1 MSRITYRSKDFSWDE
16 GYVFYQSLS
25 EPGRRAIWH
34 KVYQSAMSSFK
45 GARVNLGHIPS
56 SKEVSAQL
64 KTLGHLE
71 QNKERAILEQ
81 ILGCPLGKANT
92 VQDYSDIIKGINI
105 LYRHQPE
112 FKALLTQIEQGRT
125 KNRNKERG
133 FSAFS
138 FFDSYFV
145 TAFGEEIIAHKND
158 PILYNAIINQDE
170 EAWTQRLLSDDIA
183 GRAIDKAIAKIS
195 ESTDVI
201 NQEEYHLWTTVAR
214 LLEEVNAELNANFKA
229 IVRSRLPLE
238 AAARE
243 AFTVA
248 KQLDDGK
255 ITVKGTTGKLRSVIS
270 AKNRELENRRLAG
283 FLDELFTGMDVV
295 LDFNGQTTSYSATSI
310 HPKSTMM
317 KTDNITV
324 FSTDVGAD
332 AEKIAK
338 LMRNVSPISLEGAA
352 RQFETIVDRMANL
365 KDSFFVM
372 ESAKVY
378 SMSNFRGFAGGG
390 ARPVSQLP
398 EYLSRMGAHV
408 DAFDFVQTILN
419 SAPGT
424 IGEGERETIRDEVS
438 HLISAHI
445 AQFLFDDWT
454 GIGNSISNVIHVFSL
469 DNVYI
474 PLSFLLIGL
483 GNAFETT
490 SREEYAKISFSY
502 PKLLHTPKIKD
513 TEVLTA
519 WDEERRHAYEKT
531 TFTVRFLANF
541 KTIVSDTLKSLA

>member
-1 MSRITYRSKDFSWDE
+1 MSRIAYRSKDFSWDK
-16 GYVFYQSLS
+16 GYIFYQSLS
-25 EPGRRAIWH
+25 EPGRHAIWH

-45 GARVNLGHIPS
+45 NARVDLGHIPS
-56 SKEVSAQL
+56 SREVSKQL
-64 KTLGHLE
+64 IALGHLE
-71 QNKERAILEQ
+71 QNKERAILER
-81 ILGCPLGKANT
+81 ILGFSLGRADT
-92 VQDYSDIIKGINI
+92 VQDYSDIIKGINT
-105 LYRHQPE
+105 LYRHQSE

-145 TAFGEEIIAHKND
+145 TAFGEEIAAHKND
-158 PILYNAIINQDE
+158 PFLYNAIINQDE

-183 GRAIDKAIAKIS
+183 GRAIDKAIAKIG
-195 ESTDVI
+195 ESTDI
-201 NQEEYHLWTTVAR
+201 IDQEEYHLWTTVTR
-214 LLEEVNAELNANFKA
+214 LLDEVNSELNANFKA

-238 AAARE
+238 AAAKE

-248 KQLDDGK
+248 KQLENGK

-270 AKNRELENRRLAG
+270 AKNRELENRKLAG

-295 LDFNGQTTSYSATSI
+295 LDFSGQATSYRTTNV
-310 HPKSTMM
+310 HPKSTVM

-332 AEKIAK
+332 AGKIAK
-338 LMRNVSPISLEGAA
+338 LMKKISPASLEDAA
-352 RQFETIVDRMANL
+352 RQFEAIVDRMANL
-365 KDSFFVM
+365 SDSFFVM

-378 SMSNFRGFAGGG
+378 SMNKFHGFQGGG
-390 ARPVSQLP
+390 ARPVTQLP
-398 EYLSRMGAHV
+398 AYLSQMGAHV
-408 DAFDFVQTILN
+408 DAFNFVQTILN

-424 IGEGERETIRDEVS
+424 IGEGEKETLRDEVS
-438 HLISAHI
+438 HLISVHI

-454 GIGNSISNVIHVFSL
+454 GIGDSVSNVIHVFSL

-483 GNAFETT
+483 GNAFEAT
-490 SREEYAKISFSY
+490 SREEYAKVSFSY
-502 PKLLHTPKIKD
+502 PKLLHDPIKD
-513 TEVLTA
+513 IEVLTA
-519 WDEERRHAYEKT
+519 WDEERIHARENT
-531 TFTVRFLANF
+531 TFTVRFLTNF
-541 KTIVSDTLKSLA
+541 KTIVSDTLKSLT

>member
-1 MSRITYRSKDFSWDE
+1 
-16 GYVFYQSLS
+16 
-25 EPGRRAIWH
+25 
-34 KVYQSAMSSFK
+34 MSSFK

-71 QNKERAILEQ
+71 QNKERTILEQ

-105 LYRHQPE
+105 LYRYQPE

-158 PILYNAIINQDE
+158 PVLYNAIINQDE

-195 ESTDVI
+195 ESTDI
-201 NQEEYHLWTTVAR
+201 IDQEEYHLWTTVAR

-248 KQLDDGK
+248 KQLGDGK

-295 LDFNGQTTSYSATSI
+295 LDFNGQTTSYSATTI

-332 AEKIAK
+332 AEKISK
-338 LMRNVSPISLEGAA
+338 LMKNVSPVSLEHAA
-352 RQFETIVDRMANL
+352 RQFEAIVDKMANL

-398 EYLSRMGAHV
+398 EYLSKMGAHV

-502 PKLLHTPKIKD
+502 PKLLHTPKIED

-541 KTIVSDTLKSLA
+541 KTIISDTLKSLA